1 MFLPRRARIFLTS
14 YARTLQGE
22 IARAA
27 KLGRPKAAS
36 KFATACTSDFEETT
50 LSRCSL
56 IGVPFTLQLL
66 LCFPASARLRA
77 DESGHSRRAASARNN
92 VKLEEWSAEYNPA
105 SGGSDDVRLE
115 AACGMG

>member
-36 KFATACTSDFEETT
+36 KFATACAGDFEETT

-56 IGVPFTLQLL
+56 IDLLFTMQLL
-66 LCFPASARLRA
+66 LCLPASAPLPADRFCSLRSA
-77 DESGHSRRAASARNN
+77 GSARHN
-92 VKLEEWSAEYNPA
+92 VQIEGAGA
-105 SGGSDDVRLE
+105 
-115 AACGMG
+115 

>member
-1 MFLPRRARIFLTS
+1 MFLPRRARIFLKS
-14 YARTLQGE
+14 DARTLQGE

-36 KFATACTSDFEETT
+36 KFATACAGDFEETT

-66 LCFPASARLRA
+66 LCFPASARLRGGG
-77 DESGHSRRAASARNN
+77 SGHSRGAASARNN
-92 VKLEEWSAEYNPA
+92 VKLEEGAQE
-105 SGGSDDVRLE
+105 
-115 AACGMG
+115 